1 MRRFLFALLATAA
14 PAALRAQTCEPPH
27 SSNESKLMA
36 HYMVPIAF
44 DAGAAP
50 SIMPV
55 GAIGLS
61 LEAAYIPPLD
71 AAARTP
77 TTCKPGQGPLNTNL
91 QTWLLRPRLYLAAS
105 GGFFLELG
113 WIPPIP
119 INGVQS
125 NVFSIAGGRNV
136 ISSPKT
142 IMRVRGFYTFGSVKG
157 PFTCSTADTQ
167 DPSNTTCFGGQE
179 SDDSFHPKELS
190 FDLSLAYALGN
201 RTLLPYLSAGVGF
214 PHPRFNVNYTDASGT
229 TDQTE
234 IKDNLVA
241 FTLAGGLTWR
251 PSQRFQMSAEA
262 YSAVGEGVT
271 GRALI
276 TYLIKAGKSAKKP
289 RR

>member
-1 MRRFLFALLATAA
+1 MRRLLFALLASAA
-14 PAALRAQTCEPPH
+14 PAALNAQTCEPPH

-36 HYMVPIAF
+36 HYMVPVAF

-50 SIMPV
+50 SITTV

-61 LEAAYIPPLD
+61 LEGAYIPPLD

-91 QTWLLRPRLYLAAS
+91 QTWMIRPRLFLSAS

-119 INGVQS
+119 VHGVQS

-136 ISSPKT
+136 VSGKST
-142 IMRVRGFYTFGSVKG
+142 IIRVRGFYTFGSIKG

-167 DPSNTTCFGGQE
+167 DPTNTTCYGGQE

-190 FDLSLAYALGN
+190 FDLSLSHAMAGGK
-201 RTLLPYLSAGVGF
+201 LLPYLSAGIGF
-214 PHPRFNVNYTDASGT
+214 LHPRFNVNFTDSLGII
-229 TDQTE
+229 DNTE
-234 IKDNLVA
+234 IKENLTA
-241 FTLAGGLTWR
+241 FTAAGGITWA
-251 PSQRFQMSAEA
+251 PSKRFQVSAEA
-262 YSAVGEGVT
+262 YSAVGSGVT

-276 TYLIKAGKSAKKP
+276 TYLIKQGKSGKK

>member
-1 MRRFLFALLATAA
+1 M
-14 PAALRAQTCEPPH
+14 
-27 SSNESKLMA
+27 
-36 HYMVPIAF
+36 
-44 DAGAAP
+44 
-50 SIMPV
+50 
-55 GAIGLS
+55 
-61 LEAAYIPPLD
+61 
-71 AAARTP
+71 
-77 TTCKPGQGPLNTNL
+77 
-91 QTWLLRPRLYLAAS
+91 
-105 GGFFLELG
+105 
-113 WIPPIP
+113 
-119 INGVQS
+119 QS

-167 DPSNTTCFGGQE
+167 DPTNTTCFGGQE

-190 FDLSLAYALGN
+190 FDLSVAYAMGN

-214 PHPRFNVNYTDASGT
+214 PHPRFNVNYTDASGI

>member
-1 MRRFLFALLATAA
+1 MRRLLFALLALAA
-14 PAALRAQTCEPPH
+14 PVALNAQTCEPPH

-36 HYMVPIAF
+36 HYMVPVAF

-50 SIMPV
+50 SITTV

-61 LEAAYIPPLD
+61 LEGAYIPPLD

-91 QTWLLRPRLYLAAS
+91 QTWLVRPRLFLSAS

-119 INGVQS
+119 VHGVQS

-136 ISSPKT
+136 VSGKST
-142 IMRVRGFYTFGSVKG
+142 IIRVRGFYTFGSIKG

-167 DPSNTTCFGGQE
+167 DPSNTTCYGGQE
-179 SDDSFHPKELS
+179 SNDSFHPKELS
-190 FDLSLAYALGN
+190 FDLSLAYATGN
-201 RTLLPYLSAGVGF
+201 RKLLPYFSAGIGF
-214 PHPRFNVNYTDASGT
+214 LHPRFNVNYTDSLGI
-229 TDQTE
+229 TDKTE
-234 IKDNLVA
+234 IKDNLLA
-241 FTLAGGLTWR
+241 FTLAGGITWA
-251 PSQRFQMSAEA
+251 PSKRFQVSAEA
-262 YSAVGEGVT
+262 YSAVGSGVT

-276 TYLIKAGKSAKKP
+276 TYLIKAGKSAKK